1 MKEKFD
7 ELVRRLVQA
16 HRDELTAVI
25 LHGSVVVTGKS
36 ARPSD
41 YRVLVVC
48 SALPVEALRQAQ
60 PVARW
65 WVDLGFQL
73 PVWFT
78 LAEFNDS
85 LDVFPIEFR
94 QMKRAYR
101 VLYGRDLLKDAEVSA
116 AHLRWQLEHELR
128 GKLLRLRGLY
138 LPARESAESLMKLM
152 TDSVITF
159 IHYFRPMLEMLGEEA
174 PLDRREVT
182 ERIGARLNFD
192 TAPLERVLRLR
203 NEPVRLL
210 EPEAEDLFADYLNC
224 LTRVI
229 TAIDRIGSGAGNH

>member
-1 MKEKFD
+1 MNEKFD
-7 ELVRRLVQA
+7 ELVRRLAQA
-16 HRDELTAVI
+16 HREELVAVI
-25 LHGSVVVTGKS
+25 LHGSAVVTGES
-36 ARPSD
+36 ASPSD

-60 PVARW
+60 SVARW
-65 WVDLGFQL
+65 WVGMGFQL
-73 PVWFT
+73 PVYFT
-78 LAEFNDS
+78 LAEFNGS

-101 VLYGRDLLKDAEVSA
+101 VLDGRDLLKDVEISA
-116 AHLRWQLEHELR
+116 ANLRWQLEHELR

-152 TDSVITF
+152 TDSVVTF
-159 IHYFRPMLEMLGEEA
+159 VHFFRPILEMLGEDA

-192 TAPLERVLRLR
+192 MAPIQRVLRLR
-203 NEPVRLL
+203 NEPVPLL

-224 LTRVI
+224 LAQVV
-229 TAIDRIGSGAGNH
+229 TAIDRIG

>member
-1 MKEKFD
+1 MNEKFD

-16 HRDELTAVI
+16 HRDELIAVI
-25 LHGSVVVTGKS
+25 LHGSAVVTGES

-48 SALPVEALRQAQ
+48 AALPVEALRQAQ

-65 WVDLGFQL
+65 WVGQGFQL
-73 PVWFT
+73 PVYFT
-78 LAEFNDS
+78 LAEFNGS
-85 LDVFPIEFR
+85 LDVFPIEFG

-101 VLYGRDLLKDAEVSA
+101 VLHGRDLLRDVEVSA
-116 AHLRWQLEHELR
+116 ASLRWQLEHELR

-138 LPARESAESLMKLM
+138 LPARESAESLVKLM

-159 IHYFRPMLEMLGEEA
+159 VHYFRPMLEMLGEEA
-174 PLDRREVT
+174 PLDRRAVIA
-182 ERIGARLNFD
+182 RVGARLNFD
-192 TAPLERVLRLR
+192 TAPVERVLRLR
-203 NEPVRLL
+203 NEPVTLL

-224 LTRVI
+224 LARVV
-229 TAIDRIGSGAGNH
+229 TAIDRIG